1 MLTKKPAIVFKDF
14 IEKAALAEELRK
26 ILVFSA
32 PGLKMV
38 SPGLIDGHWTKCPS
52 KIMSLSA

>member
-1 MLTKKPAIVFKDF
+1 MLTKKPATVFKDF

-38 SPGLIDGHWTKCPS
+38 SPGLIDGH
-52 KIMSLSA
+52 